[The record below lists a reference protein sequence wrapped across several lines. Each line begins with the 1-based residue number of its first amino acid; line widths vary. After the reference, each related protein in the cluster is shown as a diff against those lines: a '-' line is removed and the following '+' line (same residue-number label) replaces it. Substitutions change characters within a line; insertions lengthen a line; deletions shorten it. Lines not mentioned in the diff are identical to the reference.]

1 MNLALAF
8 VVGVCFG
15 ALLQR
20 VGASRHEL
28 ILGTLRLRDLTILKF
43 MLLAIGVAAV
53 GTGVLASFGQA
64 HFAIKPLYVAGVLLG
79 GLVFG
84 VGFALSGYC
93 PGTCLVAS
101 AEGRRDAWFTVGG
114 GFLGAL
120 AYALAFPVLKPALV
134 DRWNLGSVTLGKA
147 LHWSAGAAGIGIGVL
162 VVALAL
168 VLPQVPGARRAQ
180 APSSPAHQGALRP
193 AAPSRGR
200 KA

>member
-8 VVGVCFG
+8 AVGLCFG

-20 VGASRHEL
+20 VGAARHEL

-53 GTGVLASFGQA
+53 GTGVLAGLGQA
-64 HFAIKPLYVAGVLLG
+64 HFAIKPAYVAGVLIG
-79 GLVFG
+79 GLIFG

-101 AEGRRDAWFTVGG
+101 AEGRRDAWFTVAG

-120 AYALAFPVLKPALV
+120 VYALAFPALKPLLV
-134 DRWNLGSVTLGKA
+134 DRWNLGPMTLGQA
-147 LHWSAGAAGIGIGVL
+147 LHL
-162 VVALAL
+162 
-168 VLPQVPGARRAQ
+168 
-180 APSSPAHQGALRP
+180 SPAVLGVV
-193 AAPSRGR
+193 
-200 KA
+200 

>member
-1 MNLALAF
+1 VNLALAF
-8 VVGVCFG
+8 GVGVCFG

-43 MLLAIGVAAV
+43 LLLAIGVAAV
-53 GTGVLASFGQA
+53 GTGVLAAFGQA
-64 HFAIKPLYVAGVLLG
+64 HFAIKPAYVAGVLLG

-101 AEGRRDAWFTVGG
+101 AEGRRDAWFTVAG

-120 AYALAFPVLKPALV
+120 VYTLAFPALKPLLV
-134 DRWNLGSVTLGKA
+134 DRWNLGPVTLGQV
-147 LHWSAGAAGIGIGVL
+147 LHLSPAVPGVVVGL
-162 VVALAL
+162 VLIAVAL
-168 VLPQVPGARRAQ
+168 VLPRTPGARSPTAAQ
-180 APSSPAHQGALRP
+180 LGEAGEGVAL
-193 AAPSRGR
+193 GQ